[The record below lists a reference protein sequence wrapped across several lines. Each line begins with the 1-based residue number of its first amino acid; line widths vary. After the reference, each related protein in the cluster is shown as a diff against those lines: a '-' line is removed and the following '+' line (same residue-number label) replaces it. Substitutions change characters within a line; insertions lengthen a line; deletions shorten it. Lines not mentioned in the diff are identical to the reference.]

1 LKGAFFLLREGDLFM
16 NGDDIK
22 QKVEEK
28 ETLESSFQRYHTL
41 LFAIAYR
48 MLGSASEAEDM
59 LQESYIR
66 YMQATQD
73 KQANPQEIRSVK
85 AYLTTIVTRL
95 CLDYLK
101 SARMQREQYIGPWL
115 PEPILTADPEAMALQ
130 TLEQRESVG
139 LAFLRLLERLTPYER
154 SVLLL
159 HDVFAYRHEEIA
171 EIIGKSAA
179 HCRLLLRQAKEHL
192 QEQRARFTPSA
203 DVQQRLV
210 ERFVDA
216 CQVGNVEGLVDL
228 LAQEVAK
235 WADGGGK
242 VGAARRPVYGREKV
256 LRLLSGLMRLYY
268 PHFHFSVAEINGT
281 VGVLM
286 WHGDS
291 LVGVTV
297 FEIRDEQIY
306 EMYDVLNPDKLAYI
320 RRQLQGKTGI

>member
-1 LKGAFFLLREGDLFM
+1 MD
-16 NGDDIK
+16 
-22 QKVEEK
+22 QKTDGK
-28 ETLESSFQRYHTL
+28 ETLEDSFQRYHSL

-66 YMQATQD
+66 YMQAMKADAQD
-73 KQANPQEIRSVK
+73 IRSVK

-115 PEPILTADPEAMALQ
+115 PEPVLTADAEVMALQ

-139 LAFLRLLERLTPYER
+139 LAFLRLSERLTPYER
-154 SVLLL
+154 AVLLL

-179 HCRLLLRQAKEHL
+179 HCRHLLRQAKEHL
-192 QEQRARFTPSA
+192 QDQRTRYTPSA
-203 DVQQRLV
+203 EVQQRLV

-216 CQVGNVEGLVDL
+216 CQVGNVAGLVDL
-228 LAQEVAK
+228 LAQEVTV

-242 VGAARRPVYGREKV
+242 VGAFRHPVYGREKV
-256 LRLLSGLMRLYY
+256 AQILEKGIQIYFSPFQL
-268 PHFHFSVAEINGT
+268 SVAEINGAA
-281 VGVLM
+281 GILM
-286 WHGDS
+286 WRGES
-291 LVGVTV
+291 LAGAML
-297 FEIRDEQIY
+297 FEVRDGQIY
-306 EMYDVLNPDKLAYI
+306 EMYGVLNPDKLAYI
-320 RRQLQGKTGI
+320 QRQSQLKE

>member
-1 LKGAFFLLREGDLFM
+1 M
-16 NGDDIK
+16 NRDDVRQNI
-22 QKVEEK
+22 EEQ

-66 YMQATQD
+66 YMQTI
-73 KQANPQEIRSVK
+73 QANPQEIRSVK

-139 LAFLRLLERLTPYER
+139 VAFLRLLERLTPYER
-154 SVLLL
+154 AVLLL

-192 QEQRARFTPSA
+192 QEQRTRFTPSA
-203 DVQQRLV
+203 EVQQRLV

-216 CQVGNVEGLVDL
+216 CQMGNVEGLIDL
-228 LAQEVAK
+228 LAQEVTK

-242 VGAARRPVYGREKV
+242 VSAARRPLYGREKALQL
-256 LRLLSGLMRLYY
+256 LRGLTRLYY
-268 PHFHFSVAEINGT
+268 SHVRISVAEINGT
-281 VGVLM
+281 VGMLM
-286 WHGDS
+286 WLDDL
-291 LVGVTV
+291 LVGVTA
-297 FEIRDEQIY
+297 FEIRDNQIS
-306 EMYDVLNPDKLAYI
+306 EIYDMLNPDKLAYI
-320 RRQLQGKTGI
+320 RRQLQGKG

>member
-1 LKGAFFLLREGDLFM
+1 M
-16 NGDDIK
+16 NRDDVGQEIG
-22 QKVEEK
+22 EK
-28 ETLESSFQRYHTL
+28 ETLESAFQRYRTL

-59 LQESYIR
+59 LQEGYIR
-66 YMQATQD
+66 YIQAMQE
-73 KQANPQEIRSVK
+73 NPQEIRSVK

-115 PEPILTADPEAMALQ
+115 PEPILTADAEAIALE

-139 LAFLRLLERLTPYER
+139 IAFLRLLERLTPYER
-154 SVLLL
+154 AVLLL

-192 QEQRARFTPSA
+192 QEQRTRFTPSVE
-203 DVQQRLV
+203 VQQRLV

-216 CQVGNVEGLVDL
+216 CQTGNVEGLVDL
-228 LAQEVAK
+228 LAQEVVK

-242 VGAARRPVYGREKV
+242 VSAARCPLYGREKA
-256 LRLLSGLMRLYY
+256 LRLLRGLMRLYY
-268 PHFHFSVAEINGT
+268 SHVRFSVAEINGT
-281 VGVLM
+281 PGVLI
-286 WHGDS
+286 WLDDS

-297 FEIRDEQIY
+297 FEIRDNQIY
-306 EMYDVLNPDKLAYI
+306 EIYDMLNPDKLVYM
-320 RRQLQGKTGI
+320 RQQLQGKE

>member
-1 LKGAFFLLREGDLFM
+1 M
-16 NGDDIK
+16 NRDNVN
-22 QKVEEK
+22 QKIDGK
-28 ETLESSFQRYHTL
+28 EALEDSFQRYHSL

-66 YMQATQD
+66 YMQA
-73 KQANPQEIRSVK
+73 APQEIRSVK
-85 AYLTTIVTRL
+85 SYLTTIVTRL

-101 SARMQREQYIGPWL
+101 SARIQREQYIGPWL

-130 TLEQRESVG
+130 TLEQRESLGV
-139 LAFLRLLERLTPYER
+139 AFLRLLERLTPYER
-154 SVLLL
+154 AVLLL
-159 HDVFAYRHEEIA
+159 HDVFAYQHEEIA

-192 QEQRARFTPSA
+192 HERRARFTPSA
-203 DVQQRLV
+203 EVQQRLV
-210 ERFVDA
+210 ERFVEA

-242 VGAARRPVYGREKV
+242 VSAARRPLYGREKV

-268 PHFHFSVAEINGT
+268 SHMRFSVAEINGAI
-281 VGVLM
+281 GMLM
-286 WHGDS
+286 WHGGS
-291 LVGVTV
+291 LVGVIA
-297 FEIRDEQIY
+297 FEIRDEQIS
-306 EMYDVLNPDKLAYI
+306 EMYDMLNPDKLAYI
-320 RRQLQGKTGI
+320 RRQLKYKEGPRS